1 MVKKHVKNDP
11 KNDPQNDPQNDPRNG
26 LAGPLVYY
34 LAHGFYNVK
43 LFLVVNLNSITIMFR
58 FNGSIVVIFLRILAT
73 PPRPPA
79 GGPRGSIFLI
89 FDYCLYLLVLI
100 LIVVIVLIICS

>member
-34 LAHGFYNVK
+34 LALSFFVIGG
-43 LFLVVNLNSITIMFR
+43 LFW
-58 FNGSIVVIFLRILAT
+58 
-73 PPRPPA
+73 
-79 GGPRGSIFLI
+79 
-89 FDYCLYLLVLI
+89 LLTLI
-100 LIVVIVLIICS
+100 L